1 MPHLASQARDGSLDA
16 AHLRASLCPPL
27 HPPQVI
33 SQKEGDFFFDSLRQ
47 VADWVKKNKPQKE
60 GERRALWGRLGPERR
75 GGAGKEKCCCVLE
88 RNSINKGMEGY
99 TFIVRPRNT
108 K

>member
-1 MPHLASQARDGSLDA
+1 MRHLASQARDGSLDA
-16 AHLRASLCPPL
+16 AHLHASLCPPL

-60 GERRALWGRLGPERR
+60 GEGRGLWGRLGPGRR
-75 GGAGKEKCCCVLE
+75 GGAGK
-88 RNSINKGMEGY
+88 
-99 TFIVRPRNT
+99 
-108 K
+108 